1 MPRGK
6 AHSDDVRAQVMAALL
21 SGQAMSFVAEAFAI
35 PIQTVS
41 RWARSEGLGGRE
53 NKNDIGDLIRAY
65 LDENLETLRAQAEF
79 ARDPDWLRG
88 QPASEFAVLH
98 GVLAD
103 KAIRILEA
111 AERANAVNT
120 PDAPEDAA
128 LA

>member
-6 AHSDDVRAQVMAALL
+6 AHSDEVRAQVMGALL
-21 SGQAMSFVAEAFAI
+21 AGQSMSAVAEAFNL

-41 RWARSEGLGGRE
+41 RWAHSEGLGTVE
-53 NKNDIGDLIRAY
+53 NKKDIGDLIRVY
-65 LDENLETLRAQAEF
+65 LNENLETLRAQAEF
-79 ARDPDWLRG
+79 ARDPEWLRG

-111 AERANAVNT
+111 AERAAANT
-120 PDAPEDAA
+120 PDAAEDSE